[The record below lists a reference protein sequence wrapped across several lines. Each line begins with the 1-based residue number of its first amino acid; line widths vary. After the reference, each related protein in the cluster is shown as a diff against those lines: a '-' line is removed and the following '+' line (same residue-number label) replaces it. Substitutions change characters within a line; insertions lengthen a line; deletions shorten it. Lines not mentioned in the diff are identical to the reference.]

1 MGTQRGG
8 VRPEGE
14 CHPQMMRPERIAADY
29 TRMTEKT
36 GGFAKVWQ
44 NRPRRAEGRGY
55 FFPPDEEESAA
66 GAAGFFL

>member
-1 MGTQRGG
+1 
-8 VRPEGE
+8 
-14 CHPQMMRPERIAADY
+14 MMRPERIAADY